1 MTYLFIGRSNHLGGF
16 DIIHELP
23 WILDEDFDNLIKHS
37 PFKLSETA
45 AVSILAMSNLSETEK
60 ILLSAAAG
68 AAIQHLI
75 DCDDGGFE
83 TLEIA
88 FERDPE

>member
-1 MTYLFIGRSNHLGGF
+1 MTHLFIGKTNSLGGF
-16 DIIHELP
+16 DIFYELP
-23 WILDEDFDNLIKHS
+23 WILDEDFDNLIKLS

-45 AVSILAMSNLSETEK
+45 VVNILAMSNLSETEK

-75 DCDDGGFE
+75 DCADGDFE
-83 TLEIA
+83 TREIA
-88 FERDPE
+88 FEKDPE